1 MQFDGRNCCCWWILL
16 NIIFIIRQVKFY
28 GTCQK
33 RKSNGLQTHLYI
45 RLEVM
50 WGDGMELFRQRKPQ
64 ENMNQAPS
72 TLLIL
77 STVGYILV
85 YCSSH
90 SQVIFLAICCS
101 SRDTR
106 MVNVKTEFEAEFK
119 PEFARLNNNGLHFTR
134 WIMKMVF

>member
-1 MQFDGRNCCCWWILL
+1 
-16 NIIFIIRQVKFY
+16 
-28 GTCQK
+28 
-33 RKSNGLQTHLYI
+33 
-45 RLEVM
+45 
-50 WGDGMELFRQRKPQ
+50 MELFRQRKPQ
-64 ENMNQAPS
+64 ENMNQALS

-106 MVNVKTEFEAEFK
+106 MVNVKTEFEPEFK
-119 PEFARLNNNGLHFTR
+119 PEFARLKNNGLHFTH
-134 WIMKMVF
+134 